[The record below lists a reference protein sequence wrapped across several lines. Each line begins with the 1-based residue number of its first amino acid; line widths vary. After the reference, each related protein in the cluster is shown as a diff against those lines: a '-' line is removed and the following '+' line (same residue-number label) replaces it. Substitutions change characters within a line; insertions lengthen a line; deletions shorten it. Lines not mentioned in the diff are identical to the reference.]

1 MLHFVEP
8 EHRLTRHWPLLLG
21 AALKRAGQHQD
32 FWLTLPWQDISAS
45 SLLRYQQ
52 LFNFAAEHR
61 PLTSYFLPIQRAQL
75 YCMLKK
81 SFGFSPIGLIHT
93 QNTMRW
99 LQPAPTSSAPLQLS
113 TAVQLLPSE
122 PEQPLICQ
130 FSSYLHP
137 KLAQFPADPSE
148 LPSVF
153 LSCQS
158 HYLLKRGRSTGQSSN
173 YQAPDPASAVA
184 NWQVAA
190 NAGRQYA
197 KLSGDFNPIHLT
209 DITARLL
216 GMRQAIIHGMHTVA
230 TVEAHLRRSEPQI
243 SMLDAQ
249 FKRALPLG
257 KNAMLFQQ
265 HAGKGSVW
273 QQDNLVLQFEY
284 C

>member
-1 MLHFVEP
+1 MLHIVEP

-21 AALKRAGQHQD
+21 AAVKRAGQHQD
-32 FWLTLPWQDISAS
+32 FWLTLPWQDLSANA
-45 SLLRYQQ
+45 LNGYQQ
-52 LFNFAAEHR
+52 LFQFAAEHR

-75 YCMLKK
+75 YCMLKN

-93 QNTMRW
+93 QNSMRW
-99 LQPAPTSSAPLQLS
+99 LHPITPLSQPLQLS

-130 FSSYLHP
+130 FSSFLHP
-137 KLAQFPADPSE
+137 TLTEFPADPSG
-148 LPSVF
+148 LPLVY

-158 HYLLKRGRSTGQSSN
+158 HYLIKRGRSAVQANS
-173 YQAPDPASAVA
+173 YLAPDPTTAIAG
-184 NWQVAA
+184 WQVGA

-209 DITARLL
+209 NITARLF

-230 TVEAHLRRSEPQI
+230 TVEAHLRRNQPPLN
-243 SMLDAQ
+243 MLNAQ
-249 FKRALPLG
+249 FKRPLPLG
-257 KNAMLFQQ
+257 KNALLFQQ
-265 HAGKGSVW
+265 NAGAGSVW